1 MANILFAKWNAI
13 PSETR
18 VASNSLAIAQ
28 HDFVAET
35 SWFMV
40 KAGASSEILGISE
53 TIKTFASDN
62 QTVAKAVVNFIPKQN
77 DLIMK
82 MATSAASLTQAD
94 VGSYFNM
101 TAGQIID
108 YATKSTTKSVTNTSD
123 AGVATDP
130 LITKQF
136 QCTKFLTSSLW
147 LFKIV

>member
-1 MANILFAKWNAI
+1 
-13 PSETR
+13 
-18 VASNSLAIAQ
+18 
-28 HDFVAET
+28 
-35 SWFMV
+35 MV
-40 KAGASSEILGISE
+40 KALSSSEILGISE

-82 MATSAASLTQAD
+82 MATNAASLTQAD

-108 YATKSTTKSVTNTSD
+108 YTTKSTTKSVTNTSD
-123 AGVATDP
+123 AGVTADP

-136 QCTKFLTSSLW
+136 QCTKFLTSSL
-147 LFKIV
+147 